1 MKRLFLLLLIGWTI
15 AAALAGCRTA
25 KPTPE
30 RDVSRAEGTP
40 LGQPDSPA
48 GNSEQK
54 TPEPPLVQK
63 TGFLGLFG
71 KKNTLSN
78 PETKI
83 IAGAQPGPRKCK
95 GCTIINAA
103 PGATVTTTTVAK
115 KATAATAEGAVA
127 SVTGKKSGPA
137 VVASDS
143 ASLNA
148 LEGGGNLAA
157 VNGDGNSTDQKK
169 QDTTKE
175 APGPLATI
183 ADNLTGPLGYVLAA
197 AAVGGI
203 LFLIIRRRAR
213 KAAENLV

>member
-1 MKRLFLLLLIGWTI
+1 MKRLLFLFLVGWTI
-15 AAALAGCRTA
+15 AAALASCRA
-25 KPTPE
+25 SRPAPE
-30 RDVSRAEGTP
+30 RDVSRAEGTSLRAEP
-40 LGQPDSPA
+40 QPQVSARLDTPA
-48 GNSEQK
+48 RR
-54 TPEPPLVQK
+54 
-63 TGFLGLFG
+63 LFG
-71 KKNTLSN
+71 LLPPKREISALHVSDIHVGKM
-78 PETKI
+78 
-83 IAGAQPGPRKCK
+83 PRKCK

-115 KATAATAEGAVA
+115 NATAATAEGAVA

-143 ASLNA
+143 ASLNS
-148 LEGGGNLAA
+148 LQGGGNQAA

-175 APGPLATI
+175 APGPLAAI

-213 KAAENLV
+213 KAAQNLV